1 MKIFPLSCPKSCVC
15 INSINRFQT
24 QVPND
29 SIHVHLDPTSN
40 CATSRS
46 GRRACGGGR
55 RQCAVGTGSTHE
67 SKTPPA
73 QTGRGFS
80 FKDPPRKVGS
90 EEKDWSMAS
99 SGTTSTKTRFTGAQ
113 LIVHLLERQGITTVA
128 GIPGGTVLP
137 LYDAL
142 SQSTQIRHVLA
153 RHEQG
158 AGFIAQGM
166 ARTQGKPAVC
176 MACSGP
182 GATNLVTAI
191 ADARLDSIPLICIT
205 GQVPSSMIGTD
216 AFQEVDTYGISIPIT
231 KHNYLVRD
239 IAELPQVISDAFRIA
254 QSGRPGPVWI
264 DIPKDVQTAEIEI
277 DVLPEPGER
286 APAPQFRAESV
297 QAAAAMI
304 NAARRPVLYLGGGA
318 INASDA
324 VRQLAEKASLP
335 TTMTLMALG
344 MLPKAHPLS
353 LGMLGMHGA
362 RSTNYILQEADLLIV
377 LGARFDDRAIG
388 KTEQFC
394 PNAKIIH
401 VDIDRAEL
409 GKIKQPHVAI
419 QGDVAEVLAQ
429 LIPQTDASDRA
440 DWRQLVADLQKEFP
454 GAIPTEGDPLSHYGL
469 INAVAACV
477 DDSAIITTDVGQHQM
492 WTAQAYPLN
501 RPRQW
506 LTSGGL
512 GTMGFGL
519 PAAVGAALAN
529 PDRKVICFSGDGSLM
544 MNIQEMATAAENQL
558 DVKIILMN
566 NQALG
571 LVHQQQSLFYT
582 QGVFAATYP
591 GTINFMQIAAGFGL
605 HTCDLNA
612 EADPH
617 AALQAAISRPGPAL
631 IHVRIDPEQKVYP
644 MVPPGAA
651 NTEMVGE

>member
-1 MKIFPLSCPKSCVC
+1 
-15 INSINRFQT
+15 
-24 QVPND
+24 
-29 SIHVHLDPTSN
+29 
-40 CATSRS
+40 
-46 GRRACGGGR
+46 
-55 RQCAVGTGSTHE
+55 
-67 SKTPPA
+67 
-73 QTGRGFS
+73 
-80 FKDPPRKVGS
+80 
-90 EEKDWSMAS
+90 MAS

-142 SQSTQIRHVLA
+142 SQSTKIRHVLA

-239 IAELPQVISDAFRIA
+239 ISELPQVISDAFRIA

-277 DVLPEPGER
+277 DVLPEPGDR
-286 APAPQFRAESV
+286 APAPEFSAESV
-297 QAAAAMI
+297 RDAAAMI
-304 NAARRPVLYLGGGA
+304 NAAKRPVLYLGGGA
-318 INASDA
+318 VNAA
-324 VRQLAEKASLP
+324 NEIRQFAEKASLP

-377 LGARFDDRAIG
+377 MGARFDDRAIG

-429 LIPQTDASDRA
+429 LIPQTDAADRA
-440 DWRQLVADLQKEFP
+440 DWRQLVADLQREFP

-566 NQALG
+566 NEALG
-571 LVHQQQSLFYT
+571 LVHQQQSLFYK

-591 GTINFMQIAAGFGL
+591 GMINFMQIAAGFGL

-612 EADPH
+612 EEDAH